1 MLQLGRS
8 QRCYRSQSSVSAAF
22 GGEEQHLHDRIEVTV
37 NQDSPQPSLPDC
49 SGPSSCC
56 DKKFWYQTCFE
67 LRTRI
72 DFDHSARAF
81 DASDVGKEGPQLQTL
96 FGGEPQLDASR
107 TQHHAGCSGSFN
119 GFRDETYRGERI
131 TLLPGLLMQDIFCAS
146 CESLVE
152 AQRAADSKPKE
163 AEEAIARGRM
173 SLRCVDLP

>member
-1 MLQLGRS
+1 MHTVECKEGPCEGVLEHCMLQLGRS
-8 QRCYRSQSSVSAAF
+8 QRRYRSQSSVSAAF

-96 FGGEPQLDASR
+96 FGGAAPS
-107 TQHHAGCSGSFN
+107 
-119 GFRDETYRGERI
+119 I
-131 TLLPGLLMQDIFCAS
+131 MPGVQAPSMDS
-146 CESLVE
+146 VMKPTE
-152 AQRAADSKPKE
+152 AK
-163 AEEAIARGRM
+163 G
-173 SLRCVDLP
+173 